1 MVKQCGLLEINRSSM
16 YYQAKGICE
25 EEEKLMGLIDRIYMK
40 YPFKGSRRI
49 CSALGDIYGIG
60 VCRDRVRR
68 LMGIM
73 GLRGLS
79 PGAKT
84 TRVAEGHKI
93 YPYLLRGEKIERVN
107 QVWAADITYIPMSRG
122 FLYLAA
128 VMDWHSRK
136 VLSFRVSNTM
146 DVEFCV
152 EALKDALNRYGAP
165 EIFNTDQ
172 GSQFT
177 SHGFTGELKEKN
189 IRISM
194 DGKRSWVDNV
204 FIERLWRSL
213 KYEEVYLKA
222 YDSVRCA
229 KEGIGSWIDFYN
241 RRRRHSGIGG
251 LTPDEVYRG
260 LLPGGLKKVA

>member
-1 MVKQCGLLEINRSSM
+1 MRF
-16 YYQAKGICE
+16 
-25 EEEKLMGLIDRIYMK
+25 IDQIYMK

-49 CSALGDIYGIG
+49 CFALRDTGG
-60 VCRDRVRR
+60 VHVSRGRVQR

-79 PGAKT
+79 PGPKT
-84 TRVAEGHKI
+84 TRGAEGHKI
-93 YPYLLRGEKIERVN
+93 YPYLLREEKIERAN
-107 QVWAADITYIPMSRG
+107 QVWAADITYIPMSKG

-128 VMDWHSRK
+128 VMDWYSRK
-136 VLSFRVSNTM
+136 VLSWRVSNSM
-146 DVEFCV
+146 DTEFCV
-152 EALKDALNRYGAP
+152 EALTDALNHYGVS

-177 SHGFTGELKEKN
+177 SKMFTEVLKEKD

-241 RRRRHSGIGG
+241 RRRRHSGIGE
-251 LTPDEVYRG
+251 LTPDEVYQG
-260 LLPGGLKKVA
+260 LPDGLIKVA